1 MWTSILKTCAA
12 TVLFAAVHSGL
23 ASGSSK
29 AAARVLFGPS
39 NADGVYRVLYIAQSF
54 MTTGLLVAYVRRQ
67 PSVEIYRVR
76 GPLAWAMHAAQTAAL
91 LHATAAAQQVGILR
105 VTGLANLGAWLKG
118 EEVPTMPEAQGPA
131 LDSNSVARAAGPFA
145 WSRHPLN
152 LSPVPVFWLWPRM
165 TTTLLAFNVTSTC
178 YLILGSVHE
187 EQRLSEV
194 DGAKYEA
201 YREGGV
207 SFFWPTRVIS
217 PSRNLLQLLNSSST
231 DDS

>member
-1 MWTSILKTCAA
+1 MWASIFRTCAA
-12 TVLFAAVHSGL
+12 TALFAAAHSVL
-23 ASGSSK
+23 ASRKAK
-29 AAARVLFGPS
+29 AAAGILLGPS
-39 NADGVYRVLYIAQSF
+39 NANGVYRALYIAQSF
-54 MTTGLLVAYVRRQ
+54 MTTGLLVAYIRRQ

-76 GPLAWAMHAAQTAAL
+76 GPLAWAMHAGQTAAL

-105 VTGLANLGAWLKG
+105 VTGLANLQAWRKG

-165 TTTLLAFNVTSTC
+165 TTTLLAFNVASTC
-178 YLILGSVHE
+178 YLIVGSLHE

-194 DGAKYEA
+194 NGAKYEA
-201 YREGGV
+201 YRRSGV
-207 SFFWPTRVIS
+207 PFFWPTRVLGPGRELIK
-217 PSRNLLQLLNSSST
+217 LLNSSST
-231 DDS
+231 DAS